1 MSVFIETW
9 KGLRGFSSDIEVT
22 KQGKAFAEN
31 QRTGECFEEAGF
43 QALKSQ
49 LWSIHWTLCWP
60 SDPQVKDVWMR
71 EEQVNDKCNWS
82 ETQVTLECPRWNVS
96 ARRVSRECPPRAG
109 CRPKSNFYQELNRC
123 SINLWDNFLDFFLE
137 LSVPV
142 LRMNNSRFNNDAM
155 FQRQWWF
162 LLSGFPVVSKLVLK
176 VHRPMEEWKIGTD
189 VYYST

>member
-1 MSVFIETW
+1 MSAFIGTW
-9 KGLRGFSSDIEVT
+9 KRLRGFSSDLEVT
-22 KQGKAFAEN
+22 KQGKAFAEI
-31 QRTGECFEEAGF
+31 QRTGECFEEASF

-109 CRPKSNFYQELNRC
+109 CRPKSHFYLNLKYMY
-123 SINLWDNFLDFFLE
+123 IGNIYYTLDFRIAGNCQKE
-137 LSVPV
+137 LVGLLQGLPIAQSLSNTDHYWQILI
-142 LRMNNSRFNNDAM
+142 LRIHKVRQMRSFSR
-155 FQRQWWF
+155 RKY
-162 LLSGFPVVSKLVLK
+162 LLCIVF
-176 VHRPMEEWKIGTD
+176 WQI
-189 VYYST
+189 